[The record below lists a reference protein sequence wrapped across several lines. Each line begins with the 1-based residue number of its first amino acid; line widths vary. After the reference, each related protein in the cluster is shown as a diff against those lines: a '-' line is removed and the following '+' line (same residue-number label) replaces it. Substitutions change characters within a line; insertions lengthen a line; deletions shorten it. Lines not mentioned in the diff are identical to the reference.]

1 MTRSEHQQ
9 DLFGDTAPWE
19 DDDVELRTVATIVFP
34 TGPDKEFDYLVPDEL
49 LGKLQAGCRVKVP
62 LGRSDRPVF
71 LDDGTL
77 LWISSAGTGRAG
89 WIHDGVR
96 LGGYPELP
104 VPARPD
110 RTRLEEGLVVF
121 DAGDAEYALDP
132 GRRTVKRRGPR
143 P

>member
-62 LGRSDRPVF
+62 LGRGDRPVI
-71 LDDGTL
+71 GYC
-77 LWISSAGTGRAG
+77 
-89 WIHDGVR
+89 VR
-96 LGGYPELP
+96 LETKPLGLQC
-104 VPARPD
+104 AHWRPD
-110 RTRLEEGLVVF
+110 RSR
-121 DAGDAEYALDP
+121 
-132 GRRTVKRRGPR
+132 PR
-143 P
+143 CPARHRARC